1 MPSTRITHYARLP
14 YIRLKPMLRKPAEKG
29 LVEGVHEKNRVYY
42 RIIRRGYEVLQE
54 LERTK
59 RLLEA
64 LGMRF

>member
-1 MPSTRITHYARLP
+1 
-14 YIRLKPMLRKPAEKG
+14 MLRKPAEKG